1 MAASISGSRTCY
13 PSVATGGRSSR
24 RGHGGVARSSF
35 APCAPASKKPSTL
48 RTIGRKWPELQG
60 ARDWDGLLSP
70 LDVALR
76 GELVRY
82 GEFVRAAYASFDC
95 DDGRAPSYGSCRFPS
110 TSLLRRAGLPATGY
124 RVTRLLHAAS
134 APVPGWLTQC
144 SSSYIGYVSV
154 CDDEAEIARLGR
166 RDVVVAYRGTATC
179 GEWVDNLQ
187 SALTRLPTTTAS
199 SPATSN
205 GEEEAMVESG
215 FWRLF
220 TAPGEAHGSLQQQV
234 RDEARRIV
242 REYGG
247 EGTPPLSITVTG
259 HSLGAALAV
268 LTAHEITTTVV
279 TPRGQQCRRHD
290 DDDEVPIMVTAVS
303 FGGPRVGN
311 AAFRRRLEESG
322 GKVLR
327 VVNSNDVVTKVPGFA
342 PADDGDSRRRPR
354 VPRWLVSMM
363 GWAYSDVGRELRLS
377 SSSRQPAANVVASHG
392 LDLRRSRRQR
402 GALGDF
408 VNLKIC
414 RSSLS
419 KVFIGVGVAVKVNS
433 EIGCYFQTK
442 KGLRQGDPLSP
453 ILFNLVVDMLAIFI
467 ARAKEDGQ
475 LQGLISDLIND
486 GLSILHLAMYMMSFF
501 KVPKGILKKLDFYT
515 SSFFWQGGN
524 HRKKYRLTKWDHLC
538 LPKDQGG
545 LGILNL
551 EAQNAC
557 LLSKWLYKLINED
570 GLWQQLLRKKYLK
583 NKTIGEVFWKPGDS
597 HFWSGLMKVKDQFM
611 DLSAFQLHNSLQTKF
626 WEDKWLGN
634 YTLKKQYLSLF
645 TIVRKKQSSVAHV
658 LSTNPLNI
666 SFRRVLVG
674 DKLIKWNELVAR
686 IAHVQLVGHHDK
698 AVWSITEHGQFTV
711 KSLYNFSVNQ
721 IALPMNNKKL
731 WKLKLALKIKIFI
744 WFLMKCV
751 ILTKD
756 NLKKR
761 NWNGDNGC
769 CFCNKETIQH
779 LFFDCHV
786 AIFVWRIVQGYI
798 LDKVLEFT
806 SNGGWQKLF
815 EVGMPYVKRRWLSS
829 VATGGR
835 SSSGHGG
842 VARSSFAPCAPASKK
857 PSTLRTIGRKW
868 PELQGARDWDGL
880 LSPLDGALRGELV
893 RYGEFVRAAY
903 ASFDCDDGRAPSY
916 GSCRFPSGSLLCRAG
931 LPATGYRVTRLL
943 HAASASVPGWLSQ
956 CSSSYIGYVA
966 VCDDEAEIARLGRR
980 DVVVAYRGT
989 ATCGEWVDNLQSA
1002 LTRLPT
1008 TTTSSPATSNGEE
1021 EEEEAM
1027 VESGFW
1033 RLFTAPGEAHGSLQ
1047 QQVRDE
1053 ARRIVREYG
1062 GDGTPPLSITV
1073 TGHSLGAALAVLTA
1087 HEITT
1092 TVVTPRGQQCRRHDD
1107 DDDEVPI
1114 MVTAVSFGGPRVGN
1128 AAFRRRLEESGGKVL
1143 RVVNSNDVVTKVPGF
1158 APADDDDDGDSRRR
1172 PRVPR
1177 WLVSMMGW
1185 AYSDVGREL
1194 RLSSRRPAANV
1205 VASHGLDL
1213 YLELKQGDVS
1223 VDSEIALGDFVNLK
1237 ICRHSLSEKK
1247 QPKPTQTFPDD
1258 PSRRYVIILAILSS
1272 TEPSTLT
1279 VTISCRSNKGG
1290 ANHAQEM

>member
-13 PSVATGGRSSR
+13 PSVATAGRSSS
-24 RGHGGVARSSF
+24 GHGGVARSSF

-70 LDVALR
+70 LDGALR

-134 APVPGWLTQC
+134 APVPGWLSQC
-144 SSSYIGYVSV
+144 SSSYIGYVAV

-205 GEEEAMVESG
+205 GEEEEKEEAMVESG

-247 EGTPPLSITVTG
+247 DGTPPLSITVTG

-279 TPRGQQCRRHD
+279 TPRGQQCRRHDD

-342 PADDGDSRRRPR
+342 LADDGDSRRRPR

-419 KVFIGVGVAVKVNS
+419 KVFIGVDFEKAYDK
-433 EIGCYFQTK
+433 
-442 KGLRQGDPLSP
+442 GDPLSP

-501 KVPKGILKKLDFYT
+501 KI
-515 SSFFWQGGN
+515 SIHRASFGKVAIIE
-524 HRKKYRLTKWDHLC
+524 KKYRLTKWGHLC

-545 LGILNL
+545 LEILNL

-597 HFWSGLMKVKDQFM
+597 HFLSGLMKVKNQFM
-611 DLSAFQLHNSLQTKF
+611 DLSAFQVHNGLQTKF

-634 YTLKKQYLSLF
+634 YTLKEQYLSLF

-686 IAHVQLVGHHDK
+686 ITHVQLVGHHDK

-711 KSLYNFSVNQ
+711 KSLYNFLVNQ

-731 WKLKLALKIKIFI
+731 WKLKLALKIKIFV
-744 WFLMKCV
+744 WFLMKGV

-761 NWNGDNGC
+761 NWYGDDGC
-769 CFCNKETIQH
+769 CFCNKKETIQH

-798 LDKVLEFT
+798 LDKILEFT
-806 SNGGWQKLF
+806 SNGRWQKLF
-815 EVGMPYVKRRWLSS
+815 EVGMP

-1021 EEEEAM
+1021 EEAM

-1053 ARRIVREYG
+1053 ARRIVLEYG

-1092 TVVTPRGQQCRRHDD
+1092 TVVTPRGQQCRRHD

-1213 YLELKQGDVS
+1213 RRFRRQRDV
-1223 VDSEIALGDFVNLK
+1223 LGDFVNLK
-1237 ICRHSLSEKK
+1237 ICRHSLSEV
-1247 QPKPTQTFPDD
+1247 F
-1258 PSRRYVIILAILSS
+1258 IGIGLSLKIQVE
-1272 TEPSTLT
+1272 EPSTLT